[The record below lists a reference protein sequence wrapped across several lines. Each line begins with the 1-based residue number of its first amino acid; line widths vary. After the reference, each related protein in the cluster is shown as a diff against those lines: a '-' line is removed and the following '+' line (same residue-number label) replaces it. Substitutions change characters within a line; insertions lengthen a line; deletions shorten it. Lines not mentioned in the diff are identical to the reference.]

1 MGVAIQRFWTGA
13 RAAPWR
19 PGRNNRCVAIYGRLC
34 PPWSAS
40 IGEPVYVEMNGLTVD
55 EEWLG
60 KRVEQALQLLS
71 LIIKPKL
78 N

>member
-1 MGVAIQRFWTGA
+1 MPWKLTFPDFDRVAQPIALNYFCENVR
-13 RAAPWR
+13 
-19 PGRNNRCVAIYGRLC
+19 
-34 PPWSAS
+34 
-40 IGEPVYVEMNGLTVD
+40 MNGLTVD
-55 EEWLG
+55 EEWIG